1 MKKGNN
7 SIGFKIVNRQL
18 SIVNL
23 FTLLELLIVISVIA
37 ILVGLLLPALS
48 LAKEMARKI
57 SCVNNLKSLSLANQ
71 SYTVDYKVFCPARSS
86 GIMSNGMQCLAY
98 RSSSTAPWDSS
109 VGTMSEYIKDAEKSA
124 RCTSDKYLT
133 PQSQPYIYGYNWYGI
148 GSNHY
153 LTGYAS
159 TWNLG
164 SSMRPEQI
172 ASPELTVE
180 FGDCAH
186 YSGGQL
192 KEDSQL
198 NLPYSISNATQDKL
212 RTKKPT
218 ATTNFAKFQF
228 RHIGSANISWA
239 DGHVSQE
246 KFDSSYISPEGAQTG
261 DDKRLSYRIGFFGPK
276 NNSFYDPWK
285 DDIPLE

>member
-1 MKKGNN
+1 MKK
-7 SIGFKIVNRQL
+7 VN
-18 SIVNL
+18 
-23 FTLLELLIVISVIA
+23 FTLLELLVVISVIA

-57 SCVNNLKSLSLANQ
+57 SCANNLKSLSLANQ
-71 SYTVDYKVFCPARSS
+71 SYTVDYSVFCPARSS
-86 GIMSNGMQCLAY
+86 GIMSNGMQCLGY
-98 RSSSTAPWDSS
+98 RSSSTNPWDTSA
-109 VGTMSEYIKDAEKSA
+109 GTLSGYIKDVEKAA
-124 RCTSDKYLT
+124 RCTSDAYPT
-133 PQSQPYIYGYNWYGI
+133 QQSEPYIYGYNWYGI

-153 LTGYAS
+153 QTGYAS

-172 ASPELTVE
+172 ASPTLTIE

-192 KEDSQL
+192 KEDTQL

-212 RTKKPT
+212 RIKKPT
-218 ATTNFAKFQF
+218 GTTNFAKIQF
-228 RHIGSANISWA
+228 RHIGIANVSWA

-246 KFDSSYISPEGAQTG
+246 KFDPNYISPESAQTD

-276 NNSFYDPWK
+276 DDSFYDPWK

>member
-7 SIGFKIVNRQL
+7 SIGFKIGSRQL
-18 SIVNL
+18 AIGNF
-23 FTLLELLIVISVIA
+23 FTLLELLIVISLIA

-48 LAKEMARKI
+48 LSKEMARKI
-57 SCVNNLKSLSLANQ
+57 SCANNLKSLSLANQ
-71 SYTVDYKVFCPARSS
+71 NYTIDYRVFCPARSS
-86 GIMSNGMQCLAY
+86 GIMSDGIQCLGY
-98 RSSSTAPWDSS
+98 RSSSANPWDTSAG
-109 VGTMSEYIKDAEKSA
+109 VMSDYIKDVEKAA
-124 RCTSDKYLT
+124 RCTSSRYLT
-133 PQSQPYIYGYNWYGI
+133 PQFQPYIYGYNWFGI

-153 LTGYAS
+153 QTGYVS

-172 ASPELTVE
+172 ASPERTVE

-192 KEDSQL
+192 KEDTQL
-198 NLPYSISNATQDKL
+198 NLPYSISNATQGKL
-212 RTKKPT
+212 QTKRPT
-218 ATTNFAKFQF
+218 ATTNFAKFHF
-228 RHIGSANISWA
+228 RHIGSANVSWT

-246 KFDSSYISPEGAQTG
+246 KFDPYYISPEGTQTN

-276 NNSFYDPWK
+276 DNSLYDPWK